1 MIQQGIDN
9 RRVNW
14 RNALEDGAKS
24 AINSVVPPLGG
35 GSSNSG
41 KYARHS
47 DSSNESLNQRN
58 SFCSRF
64 KQRSTIA
71 DFAVFIFILP
81 FLTLRP
87 RVFHRP
93 RPRVFH

>member
-14 RNALEDGAKS
+14 RNALEDGAKN
-24 AINSVVPPLGG
+24 AINSLLPPLGG

-47 DSSNESLNQRN
+47 DGLNESSSQRN
-58 SFCSRF
+58 SLSRF
-64 KQRSTIA
+64 RQRSTIA
-71 DFAVFIFILP
+71 A
-81 FLTLRP
+81 
-87 RVFHRP
+87 
-93 RPRVFH
+93 